1 MSTFQ
6 NQKAVVP
13 QLGVVSTSATSA
25 TTQDCLG
32 FSRVI
37 VDAIHNVASNTS
49 ASAKWTSLVLQHGST
64 TDVSNFTAI
73 ANMTGTTEATAT
85 TAQFVLGEHND
96 TVVASITRF
105 FVDLTGKERFLRVLR
120 QASASYHST
129 ATTFQLFRGGSSPDS
144 DSERGVVSSVAG

>member
-1 MSTFQ
+1 MSSFQ

-13 QLGVVSTSATSA
+13 QLGVVATDATSA
-25 TTQDCLG
+25 TTQDTLG
-32 FSRVI
+32 FKRCI
-37 VDAIHNVASNTS
+37 VDVIHNKASNAS

-73 ANMTGTTEATAT
+73 ANMTGTTQATAT

-96 TVVASITRF
+96 TVVGSITRF

-129 ATTFQLFRGGSSPDS
+129 ATTFQLFRAGSSPDS
-144 DSERGVVSSVAG
+144 DTERGVVSSVAG